1 MWDWLRRNAEPLEAA
16 GALVTAAAAL
26 VAITV
31 IPWQIAAADRI
42 GRDQTAR
49 EIYRE
54 FLNLTAQK
62 PDLAAADYC
71 ALPEGRER
79 VAYTAYVEYL
89 LYTTEQMIDTDPS
102 WRGPMESYLSGHM
115 AYLCSNED
123 WASLSEDV
131 YGIVQGLKAGCGQV
145 AACPQG

>member
-1 MWDWLRRNAEPLEAA
+1 MWNWLRRNAEPLEAV

-26 VAITV
+26 VAIVV
-31 IPWQIAAADRI
+31 IPWQISEADRI

-62 PDLAAADYC
+62 PEVAAANYC
-71 ALPEGRER
+71 ALPDGPQA

-89 LYTTEQMIDTDPS
+89 LYTTEQMIDTDPT
-102 WRGPMESYLSGHM
+102 WRGPMESYLSDHM
-115 AYLCSNED
+115 PYLCTNED
-123 WASLSEDV
+123 WSSLSEDV
-131 YGIVQGLKAGCGQV
+131 YQIVLGLKAGCGQV
-145 AACPQG
+145 TACPQG

>member
-1 MWDWLRRNAEPLEAA
+1 MWAWLRRNAEPLEAA
-16 GALVTAAAAL
+16 GALVTALAALAAL
-26 VAITV
+26 VV

-42 GRDQTAR
+42 GREQTAR

-62 PDLAAADYC
+62 PELAAADYC
-71 ALPEGRER
+71 DLPKDRDR

-89 LYTTEQMIDTDPS
+89 LYTTEQMVDTDPD
-102 WRGPMESYLSGHM
+102 WRGPMESYLADHM
-115 AYLCSNED
+115 TYLCSNED

-131 YGIVQGLKAGCGQV
+131 YAIVQGLKAGCGQV